1 MFVAIA
7 EIPTQLATI
16 PNWPAF
22 LYNGS
27 GFGHI
32 ALELDDVYKATEAIR
47 KRGGKILREAGP
59 MNAGTTIIAF
69 VTEPDNYQIKI
80 IGKMQ
85 LPFYING
92 SNPANLLGSYLS
104 TCIKKVFLLDNTNS
118 STSIHNG
125 SGVKRPCVLVQYCH
139 GSILPHNK

>member
-16 PNWPAF
+16 PNCPAF

-32 ALELDDVYKATEAIR
+32 ALEVDDVYKATEAIR
-47 KRGGKILREAGP
+47 RRGGKILRETGP

-69 VTEPDNYQIKI
+69 VTDPDNYQIKI
-80 IGKMQ
+80 IGKM
-85 LPFYING
+85 
-92 SNPANLLGSYLS
+92 
-104 TCIKKVFLLDNTNS
+104 
-118 STSIHNG
+118 
-125 SGVKRPCVLVQYCH
+125 
-139 GSILPHNK
+139 